1 MLKKILLNWRYYA
14 MVIAMGVGMT
24 LVFAAGGDL
33 TIETGILGEL
43 SIRALFF
50 LAGMV
55 VLRSTTVKCE
65 NSFDWTDADGKI
77 PEFTNQKIS

>member
-1 MLKKILLNWRYYA
+1 MLMKILLNWRYYA

-55 VLRSTTVKCE
+55 VLRAAHIQIKRWE
-65 NSFDWTDADGKI
+65 RDGKI